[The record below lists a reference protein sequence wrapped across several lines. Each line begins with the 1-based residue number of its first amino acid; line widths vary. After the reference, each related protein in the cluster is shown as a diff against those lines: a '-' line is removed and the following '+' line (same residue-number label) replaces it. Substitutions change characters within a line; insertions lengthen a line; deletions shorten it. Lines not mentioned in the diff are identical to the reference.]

1 MSNTTEEPNM
11 FKRVFLFLTVNLL
24 IVLTISVI
32 SNVLNIQPFLQK
44 YGINYSSLMIFC
56 LIWGMGGAFIS
67 LMLSRIMAKW
77 IMGVKL
83 IDQHTNDSSL
93 QRIYK
98 TVERLSQ
105 TANLPQVGIFSSE
118 APNAF
123 ATGPTKKRSLVAI
136 STGLI
141 QKMQPSELEAIIGHE
156 ISHIASGDMVTMT
169 LLQGIINAFVMF
181 LARILAFAIARSGK
195 NEKDS
200 SISYGTYY
208 LFVYLFEIVFMI
220 LGSIVICFYSRKRE
234 FRADL
239 GGARLASFSSMISA
253 LNSLEKNSQVISR
266 EHEKPALQAFMIYSK
281 KSSLFSRLFSTHPP
295 ISERVEKLK
304 EKQYAM

>member
-1 MSNTTEEPNM
+1 M

-32 SNVLNIQPFLQK
+32 LNVLNIQPFLQK

-67 LMLSRIMAKW
+67 LMLSRMMAKW

-105 TANLPQVGIFSSE
+105 AANLPCTPQVGIFSSE

-123 ATGPTKKRSLVAI
+123 ATGPTKKRSLVAL

-141 QKMQPSELEAIIGHE
+141 QTMQPSELEAIIGHE

-304 EKQYAM
+304 EKQYAI